1 MKYCL
6 HFYCMHTVLGKFPLC
21 EFFVANTSEDLE
33 KPEVNTQEAQYKE
46 YQINLGQEDQMGL
59 TYEF

>member
-1 MKYCL
+1 
-6 HFYCMHTVLGKFPLC
+6 MHTVLGKFPLC